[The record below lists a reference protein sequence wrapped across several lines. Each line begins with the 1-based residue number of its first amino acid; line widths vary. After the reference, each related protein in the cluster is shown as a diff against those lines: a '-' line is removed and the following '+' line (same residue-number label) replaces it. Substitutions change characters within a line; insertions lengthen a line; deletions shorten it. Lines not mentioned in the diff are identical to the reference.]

1 MSLCL
6 SLLAV
11 QWHFLLLFFLKQ
23 KHTLCYRDTVKANL
37 ILSYLIFF
45 INKHHIGKSNLCH
58 AEIIYPIIDIVLLSN
73 ILWMLFEEKIDWFDL
88 QSVLI
93 HKS

>member
-1 MSLCL
+1 MSFFTCSSVAFSSTFLFKTEAHP
-6 SLLAV
+6 LL
-11 QWHFLLLFFLKQ
+11 QRYSQSKSHPF
-23 KHTLCYRDTVKANL
+23 
-37 ILSYLIFF
+37 ILDFF
-45 INKHHIGKSNLCH
+45 INKHHRGKSNLCH

-73 ILWMLFEEKIDWFDL
+73 ILWMLFEEKIDWFEL